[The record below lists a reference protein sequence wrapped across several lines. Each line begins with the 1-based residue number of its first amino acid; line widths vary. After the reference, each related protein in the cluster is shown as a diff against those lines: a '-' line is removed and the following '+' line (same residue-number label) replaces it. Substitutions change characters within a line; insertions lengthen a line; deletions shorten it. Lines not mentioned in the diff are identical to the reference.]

1 MHSGRSPL
9 RLFFA
14 SFRPCAT
21 RTSLTISLACIA
33 NTLIW
38 GRGARSGSERSR
50 ESVIGHVVPTAGH
63 IRISVGGLSTS
74 VVRSSC
80 VQVLP
85 LGSRWSQARLG
96 GGYCQLQPTNNSHI
110 AQYRGC
116 VNFTGSPP
124 IYVRTERDVA
134 NVSRQQGTWRKARLS
149 LLLIAD
155 WSDKWSPKQAAHAAT
170 CAASLGLQP
179 ERVDARR
186 RGTRAA
192 VQPFRRDIG
201 VRALMAHDGGGG
213 VA

>member
-1 MHSGRSPL
+1 M
-9 RLFFA
+9 
-14 SFRPCAT
+14 AT
-21 RTSLTISLACIA
+21 RFSLACIA

-38 GRGARSGSERSR
+38 GRGARSESERSR
-50 ESVIGHVVPTAGH
+50 ESVIGPKWSRPRAH
-63 IRISVGGLSTS
+63 IADLSGGPVDL
-74 VVRSSC
+74 RRGGRLESSC
-80 VQVLP
+80 KCR
-85 LGSRWSQARLG
+85 SARWR
-96 GGYCQLQPTNNSHI
+96 LQPTNNSHI